1 MLKLFINDAK
11 KHIRSINVSALYLQN
26 NRVVWFV
33 FRGRLYTFQFSST
46 QESTRGSH
54 LARDR
59 YLKYQLVLINWI
71 QSVCN
76 NLWSFNI
83 SQKLKQKQNNVF
95 KFEKSK
101 DLKNC
106 WLTWVKLKGEGWRL
120 VEALADNKT
129 KTYGCSRCKSFNK
142 ILWRASP
149 ISILWG
155 MKIS

>member
-1 MLKLFINDAK
+1 MFLLFICKITELCDLF
-11 KHIRSINVSALYLQN
+11 SEED
-26 NRVVWFV
+26 
-33 FRGRLYTFQFSST
+33 YTLSNFLVL
-46 QESTRGSH
+46 RRDGSH

-83 SQKLKQKQNNVF
+83 SQKLKQKQNNLF

>member
-1 MLKLFINDAK
+1 MFLLFICKITELCDLF
-11 KHIRSINVSALYLQN
+11 SEED
-26 NRVVWFV
+26 
-33 FRGRLYTFQFSST
+33 YTLSNFLVP
-46 QESTRGSH
+46 RRDGSH
-54 LARDR
+54 LAGHR

-83 SQKLKQKQNNVF
+83 SQKLKQKQNNLF

-120 VEALADNKT
+120 VEVLADNKN

-149 ISILWG
+149 ISILWCK
-155 MKIS
+155 KIG